1 MQRSVLVCSKSCT
14 DTFVCD
20 ISAAKSTPVSNVIV
34 VRRTHYVDSGSNVD
48 NDWEEQNVFEHLAG
62 VDGAKAERARELLD
76 TLKFTEVMRK
86 GAIAELSGGWQMKLR
101 LLKAVLEEVRARR
114 ICSHLEHCF

>member
-1 MQRSVLVCSKSCT
+1 M
-14 DTFVCD
+14 
-20 ISAAKSTPVSNVIV
+20 
-34 VRRTHYVDSGSNVD
+34 RRTHYVDSGSNVD